1 MSRRKAREVAL
12 QVLFQLD
19 FNTSNKEEAIEAAI
33 SETGQLS
40 GNAQKY
46 AISLVEGTQSK
57 QAAIDEIITG
67 VSSDW
72 KLDRMAGVDRNVVRI
87 AIYEMQLAEEKI
99 PPNVVINEAVEL
111 AKKFGSEES
120 GRFVNG
126 ILGTLVKG
134 LAR

>member
-19 FNTSNKEEAIEAAI
+19 FNTSSKEEALEAVVL
-33 SETGQLS
+33 ETGRLS

-46 AISLVEGTQSK
+46 AIALIEGTQSNR
-57 QAAIDEIITG
+57 AMIDEIISS

-72 KLDRMAGVDRNVVRI
+72 KLGRMASVDRNIVRI
-87 AIYEMQLAEEKI
+87 AIYEMKLADERI

-111 AKKFGSEES
+111 AKKFGSDES

-126 ILGTLVKG
+126 ILGTLVKDHEK
-134 LAR
+134 